1 MLKHRPL
8 SANDLLQIREQWGQ
22 DRVVNTL
29 LWEIARLRNSV
40 RVLNNRL
47 NAVHSYLPPDVIVPD
62 DGEVDRL
69 LEREPAINDEIERRH
84 SNAAIIDGVSERE
97 LKRVARQLR
106 G

>member
-1 MLKHRPL
+1 MIKRRPL
-8 SANDLLQIREQWGQ
+8 SANDLLQIREQWGR

-40 RVLNNRL
+40 RVLNDRL
-47 NAVHSYLPPDVIVPD
+47 NTVHSYMPREVIVPPN
-62 DGEVDRL
+62 GEVDQL
-69 LEREPAINDEIERRH
+69 LETEPAINDEIERQH
-84 SNAAIIDGVSERE
+84 TKSAILDGVSERE